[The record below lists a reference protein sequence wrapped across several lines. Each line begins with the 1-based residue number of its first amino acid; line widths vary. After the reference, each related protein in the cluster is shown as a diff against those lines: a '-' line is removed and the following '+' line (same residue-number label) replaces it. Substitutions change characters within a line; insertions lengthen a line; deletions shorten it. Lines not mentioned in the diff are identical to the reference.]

1 MLVNIKLSMNA
12 CKRISKREI
21 ESLSDTARDFLCFIQ
36 LFGNKLKV
44 RDFVNVWLMQDQTQ
58 DLDSVNCGIFQIY
71 GDNNLFNPNVKSQ
84 IKSKEKLSKATV
96 ELLLKELF
104 ILNDQNKNEDIVRQ
118 YEKEQN
124 IMINEPTIIVY
135 LVCLL

>member
-1 MLVNIKLSMNA
+1 
-12 CKRISKREI
+12 
-21 ESLSDTARDFLCFIQ
+21 
-36 LFGNKLKV
+36 
-44 RDFVNVWLMQDQTQ
+44 MQDQTQ

-71 GDNNLFNPNVKSQ
+71 GDKNLFNPNVKSK

-124 IMINEPTIIVY
+124 IMIT
-135 LVCLL
+135 

>member
-1 MLVNIKLSMNA
+1 
-12 CKRISKREI
+12 
-21 ESLSDTARDFLCFIQ
+21 
-36 LFGNKLKV
+36 
-44 RDFVNVWLMQDQTQ
+44 MQDQTQ

-71 GDNNLFNPNVKSQ
+71 SDNNLFNPNVKSK

-124 IMINEPTIIVY
+124 IMIT
-135 LVCLL
+135 